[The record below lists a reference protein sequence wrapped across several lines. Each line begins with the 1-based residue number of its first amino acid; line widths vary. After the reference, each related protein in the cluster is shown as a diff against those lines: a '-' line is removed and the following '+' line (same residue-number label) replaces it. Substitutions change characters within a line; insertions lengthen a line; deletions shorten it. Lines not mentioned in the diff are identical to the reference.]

1 MPDASLA
8 SGSQQAQCSP
18 CHWHQGQGLNLRVRR
33 FHTPICNAA
42 VEDWYAT
49 SCFQNDQCLCDWI
62 GLYTSP
68 HLVAVRER
76 IRINGK
82 PIAEE
87 AFARYFFEVWDRL
100 EKNDVVG
107 RFCLFVYGTEPEQF
121 TQRKYESTPSK
132 PMYFK
137 MVTLVAFHAFM
148 DLKVVSL

>member
-49 SCFQNDQCLCDWI
+49 SCCQNDHCLSDWI

-87 AFARYFFEVWDRL
+87 DFARYFFEVWDRL
-100 EKNDVVG
+100 ERNDVVG
-107 RFCLFVYGTEPEQF
+107 QFSFSYMEQSLSDLRRGN
-121 TQRKYESTPSK
+121 TKAPLRSQCTSK
-132 PMYFK
+132 W
-137 MVTLVAFHAFM
+137 
-148 DLKVVSL
+148 